1 MQRRAFLLF
10 VSALV
15 WLGMEAG
22 PAVAQTSLPL
32 RLWVEVVPGVLR
44 FTERP
49 TAYAIVEGDRCLL
62 IGAPRF
68 VSPQTMP
75 KGTSQCELL
84 LLTHHHRDASSSA
97 AQFLRA
103 GVRVRAPELSAA
115 YLKLEGVAAYWDK
128 SMPVATPGRWP
139 PLTERFWGDWT
150 YLVHPIGLDSVD
162 CSIHSGE
169 KIEWRGWTLTAVATP
184 GHSKDHVAFV
194 AERTPVAGAATER
207 LCFCGD
213 AIASRGKMWSP
224 YTMEWHHQKDDGF
237 VAAAVSLRTL
247 AALKPTHLLPEHGEP
262 IVGDAIND
270 ALLETADRLEQ
281 VGLLKNFDAYSKQLG
296 SQPAYKFLA
305 PEQVGTANASG
316 NPLPWTKLSP
326 HLLLSG
332 NTYALASKDGPV
344 LLMDPYSQNIVERV
358 AELKRDHGFGPLE
371 VAMISHGHN
380 DHYTGLF
387 ALPDR
392 DRFQVWTLDRIA
404 DVVDHPHRF
413 LAPYVDVRVP
423 NVDRRVRDGE
433 VVKWHEYELVMH
445 HLPGQTVFGM
455 GVEVRVDG
463 QHCLFTGDNFYH
475 VEQYSGGGG
484 WSGRNR
490 GLPLG
495 YAASAE
501 KILKMQPDWIL
512 AEHGGAFVFNAEDF
526 RRRRDFALRA
536 AELADR
542 ISPSGNHRVDWD
554 PQRVSVEPL
563 IVTARQGG
571 EVRVRLVAHNPTQE
585 HRQSEVSTA
594 RPEIVTGE
602 RWTIGGKA
610 ESNVAIEVVLKVAP
624 TARVGRHVVPL
635 IVSDSNGIDSSDT
648 FVVLDVQP

>member
-1 MQRRAFLLF
+1 MQHRAFFLL
-10 VSALV
+10 VTVLVGLGQMPVLAADATSALV
-15 WLGMEAG
+15 A
-22 PAVAQTSLPL
+22 
-32 RLWVEVVPGVLR
+32 RWVEVVPGVLR
-44 FTERP
+44 LTARP
-49 TAYAIVEGDRCLL
+49 TAYAIVDGDRCLL
-62 IGAPRF
+62 MGVPQGA
-68 VSPQTMP
+68 SPQTLP
-75 KGTSQCELL
+75 QGATQCELL
-84 LLTHHHRDASSSA
+84 LLTHHHRDTSSSA
-97 AQFLRA
+97 AEFLRA
-103 GVRVRAPELSAA
+103 GVRVRTPELSAA
-115 YLKLEGVAAYWDK
+115 YLKPEGVAAYWDK

-139 PLTERFWGDWT
+139 PLTERYWGDWS
-150 YLVHPIGLDSVD
+150 YLVHPVGIEGID
-162 CSIHSGE
+162 CSIRSGQ
-169 KIEWRGWTLTAVATP
+169 KIEWHGWTLTAVATP

-194 AERTPVAGAATER
+194 AERSPVAGAATER

-224 YTMEWHHQKDDGF
+224 YTMEWHHQKDEGF

-262 IVGDAIND
+262 IVGAAIND

-296 SQPAYKFLA
+296 SQPAYQFLA
-305 PEQVGTANASG
+305 REQVGTANAAG

-326 HLLLSG
+326 HVFLSG
-332 NTYALASKDGPV
+332 NTYALASRDGPV

-358 AELKRDHGFGPLE
+358 AELKRDHGFGPVE
-371 VAMISHGHN
+371 VSMISHGHN

-413 LAPYVDVRVP
+413 LAPYVDARVP
-423 NVDRRVRDGE
+423 KVDRRVRDGD

-554 PQRVSVEPL
+554 PQRVCVEPL
-563 IVTARQGG
+563 IVTARLGG
-571 EVRVRLVAHNPTQE
+571 EVRVRLVAANPTNSPRKIQI
-585 HRQSEVSTA
+585 RTT
-594 RPEIVTGE
+594 RPEIVAA
-602 RWTIGGKA
+602 RDWTLAVEAGA
-610 ESNVAIEVVLKVAP
+610 EAGLDVVLKIEP
-624 TARVGRHVVPL
+624 TARIGRQVVPL
-635 IVSDSNGIDSSDT
+635 TVSDAQGLDVSDT
-648 FVVLDVQP
+648 FVVLDVPP